1 MDSWPRRQDQRMK
14 DDRHSTTRLLDEVR
28 QLRKRIAGL
37 ETVAEQSPSAAKV
50 EARLRE
56 SESKFR
62 MLFDRAFD
70 AILLAD
76 GRGRIIDANESACK
90 LLGYDKEE
98 LAGLSAADLHPADEI
113 EVAQEAIGKVL
124 RDGGAYVKESAFL
137 GKEGNRIDI
146 ESTGVRIEIAGE
158 HHILA
163 SFRDITKRKRAEQEA
178 AASREQLRNLTG
190 HLQTAMENER
200 AAVARTIHEELGQA
214 LTALKMDLSWLQRQL
229 QKDQGVLVD
238 SIDTTLKYIDETI
251 NRVQKIS
258 AELRPGLL
266 DDLGLVPAIEWQA
279 RQFQDRTGIA
289 CDLAVDLGDVNID
302 ADLATALFRIF
313 QEALA
318 NVARH
323 ARANRVRTQLQQ
335 RNGVLELEVKDD
347 GRGITPEQ
355 LAAPQ
360 SFGLISMRERAHS
373 WGGSIDILG
382 RPSEGTSVRVT
393 VPTRLA
399 D

>member
-1 MDSWPRRQDQRMK
+1 MK
-14 DDRHSTTRLLDEVR
+14 DEMPDTTPLLEEVR
-28 QLRKRIAGL
+28 QLHERIAEF
-37 ETVAEQSPSAAKV
+37 ETVAEPSPSAAKA
-50 EARLRE
+50 EARLQE
-56 SESKFR
+56 SEQKFR
-62 MLFDRAFD
+62 LLFDRAFD
-70 AILLAD
+70 AILLGD
-76 GRGRIIDANESACK
+76 RNGRIIDANESACK
-90 LLGYDKEE
+90 LLGYDKAE
-98 LAGLSAADLHPADEI
+98 LVGLSATDLHPADEL
-113 EVAQEAIGKVL
+113 EVAQEAIGEVL
-124 RDGGAYVKESAFL
+124 RNGGAYVKESAFL
-137 GKEGNRIDI
+137 GKQGNRIDI

-178 AASREQLRNLTG
+178 SASREQLRSLTG

-214 LTALKMDLSWLQRQL
+214 LMALKMDLSWLQRQL
-229 QKDQGVLVD
+229 QKDQRILVD

-266 DDLGLVPAIEWQA
+266 DDLGLVPALEWQA
-279 RQFQDRTGIA
+279 RQFQDRTGIR
-289 CDLAVDLGDVNID
+289 CDVAVDLGEMNID

-313 QEALA
+313 QEALT

-323 ARANRVRTQLQQ
+323 ARASRVRAQLHQ
-335 RNGVLELEVKDD
+335 RNGALELEVKDD

-382 RPSEGTSVRVT
+382 RPSEGTSVRVR

-399 D
+399 E